1 MNTKKIQGRKGVGN
15 MPFVFFSNA
24 SLSLSDPDGTLRMGS
39 IETLRWNRIGAFDRY
54 LKAEEEKERAARGSV
69 DEDEDEDADGEL
81 DPDMVC
87 PLSLH
92 SHWIHADLLHSR
104 LQRYHSTKCRP
115 PHSSSLQ
122 IRSRRFLPN
131 RPRVDALIMN
141 ENDF

>member
-54 LKAEEEKERAARGSV
+54 LKAEEEKERAARSNV
-69 DEDEDEDADGEL
+69 DDDDDEDADGEL

-87 PLSLH
+87 PLLLH
-92 SHWIHADLLHSR
+92 SHWIHPS
-104 LQRYHSTKCRP
+104 
-115 PHSSSLQ
+115 
-122 IRSRRFLPN
+122 
-131 RPRVDALIMN
+131 
-141 ENDF
+141 

>member
-1 MNTKKIQGRKGVGN
+1 VNTKKIQGRKGVGN

-54 LKAEEEKERAARGSV
+54 LKAEEEKERAARGDDDDDD
-69 DEDEDEDADGEL
+69 DEDGEL

-92 SHWIHADLLHSR
+92 SRFMLISFIVLFNATTLRDVVLPIYHLFKSGHAVSCR
-104 LQRYHSTKCRP
+104 TVNAST
-115 PHSSSLQ
+115 
-122 IRSRRFLPN
+122 
-131 RPRVDALIMN
+131 D
-141 ENDF
+141 